1 MPKKPTSRG
10 SKSRRSNANPSAKRR
25 QKLILGG
32 VILILV
38 LAAGATIRS
47 WQQRNLPL
55 RLQGA
60 LDNNHYSK
68 GVPNAPVVMKEF
80 SDYT

>member
-1 MPKKPTSRG
+1 MARKPTTRG
-10 SKSRRSNANPSAKRR
+10 AKSRHSNTNPTAKRR
-25 QKLILGG
+25 QKLVLGG

-38 LAAGATIRS
+38 LAAGVAIRS

-60 LDNNHYSK
+60 LDNHYSK
-68 GVPNAPVVMKEF
+68 GVSGAPVVMKEF

>member
-1 MPKKPTSRG
+1 MANKSTSRG
-10 SKSRRSNANPSAKRR
+10 ARSRRSRHSPSGNRF
-25 QKLILGG
+25 QKLVLGG

-38 LAAGATIRS
+38 VAAGAALRS
-47 WQQRNLPL
+47 WQDRSVPL

-60 LDNNHYSK
+60 LENHYTK
-68 GVPNAPVVMKEF
+68 GVPGAPVVMKEF

>member
-1 MPKKPTSRG
+1 MAKKPTTRRA
-10 SKSRRSNANPSAKRR
+10 KSRRSNANPAAKRR

-32 VILILV
+32 VILVLV
-38 LAAGATIRS
+38 LAAGVAIRS
-47 WQQRNLPL
+47 WQQRSLPL

-60 LDNNHYSK
+60 LDNHYSK
-68 GVPNAPVVMKEF
+68 GVPGAAVVLKEF